1 MIISIEWLKKF
12 VEIEESPQ
20 ELAELLCKAG
30 LEAEPTKVPLAL
42 PGVIVSRIESIKSHP
57 NADKLKICMVNDGS
71 KINQVICGAPNV
83 SEGQIIAFAKI
94 GTDLPGDI
102 KIKKA
107 NIRGEDSYGM
117 ICSEMELNISDE
129 HDGIM
134 VLPNDLTIGKEFSSS
149 YGYKFLSLQLD
160 ITPNRADAFSHLGV
174 ARDIGAVT
182 KRKLFYKPTDLPEV
196 KKEINFKVK
205 LESKKD
211 CPRYSGGVIK
221 NIKVGK
227 SPSWLVE
234 YMKSIG
240 EKSINNIVDISNY
253 VLFELGHPTHIFDLD
268 KLPGSEILVRRARKG
283 EMITT
288 LDEKK
293 YELDENN
300 LLITS
305 KNKPVALAGIMGGL
319 ESSITNKTKNIFIE
333 SAYFDPVT
341 IRKSAKSLFIS
352 TEASKRYERG
362 VDPNGCINA
371 FSKVASLICEVTKG
385 ELVSEVVDEYPLK
398 IVSRQVNLR
407 RSEID
412 LVLGYHMEDDVINET
427 LSFLDF
433 KYIIKNDIWMCTIP
447 TFRPDVER
455 EIDIIEEL
463 ARITGFD
470 LIPTD
475 ENIYG
480 TFKYQNPDPDL
491 VFNKIRDS
499 FSAYGFHQIYSNS
512 LQNKREALVS
522 GINAIPMLNPLNT
535 EMGFLRTSLIPGLI
549 KAADFNLKNGAKSF
563 RLYEMGNVHH
573 FFGEGL
579 ENMNEFQCISGI
591 IYGQRNEPSVHSDA
605 TSETIFDIKGFLSFL
620 FLERLNM
627 NIRFISGENYAMDQV
642 QSILVNN
649 QNIGEY
655 GRFSNKIISQ
665 LGYEFQNEVY
675 GFEIYLTSIKKMMGK
690 SKTFKKINLYPTIER
705 DLNFVLSENQP
716 IGEVLDTIRKL
727 GRQLVVAAKPKNVYS
742 DFDTLGDG
750 KKSVTFSIVFQHSS
764 KTLEDLDV
772 NPIID
777 EIVTFAEKKFNAKL
791 RS

>member
-12 VEIEESPQ
+12 VEIKESPQ

-283 EMITT
+283 ETITT

-305 KNKPVALAGIMGGL
+305 KNKPVALAGIMGG
-319 ESSITNKTKNIFIE
+319 
-333 SAYFDPVT
+333 
-341 IRKSAKSLFIS
+341 
-352 TEASKRYERG
+352 
-362 VDPNGCINA
+362 
-371 FSKVASLICEVTKG
+371 
-385 ELVSEVVDEYPLK
+385 
-398 IVSRQVNLR
+398 
-407 RSEID
+407 
-412 LVLGYHMEDDVINET
+412 
-427 LSFLDF
+427 
-433 KYIIKNDIWMCTIP
+433 
-447 TFRPDVER
+447 
-455 EIDIIEEL
+455 
-463 ARITGFD
+463 
-470 LIPTD
+470 
-475 ENIYG
+475 
-480 TFKYQNPDPDL
+480 
-491 VFNKIRDS
+491 
-499 FSAYGFHQIYSNS
+499 
-512 LQNKREALVS
+512 
-522 GINAIPMLNPLNT
+522 
-535 EMGFLRTSLIPGLI
+535 
-549 KAADFNLKNGAKSF
+549 
-563 RLYEMGNVHH
+563 
-573 FFGEGL
+573 
-579 ENMNEFQCISGI
+579 
-591 IYGQRNEPSVHSDA
+591 
-605 TSETIFDIKGFLSFL
+605 
-620 FLERLNM
+620 
-627 NIRFISGENYAMDQV
+627 
-642 QSILVNN
+642 
-649 QNIGEY
+649 
-655 GRFSNKIISQ
+655 
-665 LGYEFQNEVY
+665 
-675 GFEIYLTSIKKMMGK
+675 
-690 SKTFKKINLYPTIER
+690 
-705 DLNFVLSENQP
+705 
-716 IGEVLDTIRKL
+716 
-727 GRQLVVAAKPKNVYS
+727 
-742 DFDTLGDG
+742 
-750 KKSVTFSIVFQHSS
+750 
-764 KTLEDLDV
+764 
-772 NPIID
+772 
-777 EIVTFAEKKFNAKL
+777 
-791 RS
+791 